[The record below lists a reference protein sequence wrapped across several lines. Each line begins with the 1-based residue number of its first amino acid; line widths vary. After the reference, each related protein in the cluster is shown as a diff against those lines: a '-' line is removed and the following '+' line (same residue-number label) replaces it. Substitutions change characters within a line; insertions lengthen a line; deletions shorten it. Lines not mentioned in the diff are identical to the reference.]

1 MSNEI
6 TVSINC
12 SLQEIYNLLENKGF
26 SIVDKYNMEDIYYI
40 QKDIDI
46 KKQAIEEILK
56 NYVLIRKVTQ
66 FISDNFVDSYNVN
79 KLIFKSKEIASDGS
93 IIRQDKKDCIIKY
106 IYEGIEFIKA
116 LGYKELMTIKEKAI
130 VYGKDDLQLVIK
142 DVENSENL
150 IEIETKENNKK
161 LDTIDKLKNIV
172 RELQIPIKAN
182 NYFVKKAEIELKKL
196 INNKDKIVIYL
207 HNKLYFCLVFY
218 IKNIKHFRRNVY
230 G

>member
-46 KKQAIEEILK
+46 KKHSIEETLK

-66 FISDNFVDSYNVN
+66 FIPDNFVDSYNVN

-106 IYEGIEFIKA
+106 IYEGIEFIEA

-196 INNKDKIVIYL
+196 INN
-207 HNKLYFCLVFY
+207 
-218 IKNIKHFRRNVY
+218 
-230 G
+230 

>member
-66 FISDNFVDSYNVN
+66 FIPDNFVDSYNVN

-106 IYEGIEFIKA
+106 IYEGKEFIKA

-182 NYFVKKAEIELKKL
+182 N
-196 INNKDKIVIYL
+196 
-207 HNKLYFCLVFY
+207 
-218 IKNIKHFRRNVY
+218 
-230 G
+230 

>member
-46 KKQAIEEILK
+46 KKQPIEKILNK
-56 NYVLIRKVTQ
+56 YVLIRKVIQ
-66 FISDNFVDSYNVN
+66 FIPDNFVDSYNVN
-79 KLIFKSKEIASDGS
+79 KLIFKSKEIASDGT

-106 IYEGIEFIKA
+106 IYEGIEFIEA

-150 IEIETKENNKK
+150 IEIETKEDNKK

-196 INNKDKIVIYL
+196 IDN
-207 HNKLYFCLVFY
+207 
-218 IKNIKHFRRNVY
+218 
-230 G
+230 

>member
-12 SLQEIYNLLENKGF
+12 SLKKIYNLLENKGF
-26 SIVDKYNMEDIYYI
+26 SIVDRYNMEDIYYI

-46 KKQAIEEILK
+46 KKQSIEETLK

-66 FISDNFVDSYNVN
+66 FIPDNFVDSYNVN

-106 IYEGIEFIKA
+106 IYEGKEFIKA

-196 INNKDKIVIYL
+196 INN
-207 HNKLYFCLVFY
+207 
-218 IKNIKHFRRNVY
+218 
-230 G
+230 

>member
-12 SLQEIYNLLENKGF
+12 SLQEIYNLLENKEF

-46 KKQAIEEILK
+46 KKQAIEQILK

-66 FISDNFVDSYNVN
+66 FIPDNFVDSYNVN
-79 KLIFKSKEIASDGS
+79 KLIFKSREIASDGS

-106 IYEGIEFIKA
+106 IYEGIEFIEA

-196 INNKDKIVIYL
+196 INN
-207 HNKLYFCLVFY
+207 
-218 IKNIKHFRRNVY
+218 
-230 G
+230 

>member
-12 SLQEIYNLLENKGF
+12 SLQEIYNLLENKEF

-46 KKQAIEEILK
+46 KKQAMEQILK

-66 FISDNFVDSYNVN
+66 FIPDNFVDSYNVD

-106 IYEGIEFIKA
+106 IYEGIEFIEA

-130 VYGKDDLQLVIK
+130 VYRKDDLQLVIK

-150 IEIETKENNKK
+150 IEIETKENNEK

-196 INNKDKIVIYL
+196 INN
-207 HNKLYFCLVFY
+207 
-218 IKNIKHFRRNVY
+218 
-230 G
+230 

>member
-46 KKQAIEEILK
+46 KKQSIKETLK
-56 NYVLIRKVTQ
+56 SYVLIRKVTQ
-66 FISDNFVDSYNVN
+66 FIPDNFVDSYNVN

-106 IYEGIEFIKA
+106 IYEGIEFIEA

-130 VYGKDDLQLVIK
+130 VYGKDDLQLDIK

-172 RELQIPIKAN
+172 RELHIPIKAN

-196 INNKDKIVIYL
+196 INN
-207 HNKLYFCLVFY
+207 
-218 IKNIKHFRRNVY
+218 
-230 G
+230 

>member
-66 FISDNFVDSYNVN
+66 FIPDNFVDSYNVN

-106 IYEGIEFIKA
+106 IYEGIEFIEA

-150 IEIETKENNKK
+150 IEIETKENNEK

-196 INNKDKIVIYL
+196 INN
-207 HNKLYFCLVFY
+207 
-218 IKNIKHFRRNVY
+218 
-230 G
+230 

>member
-12 SLQEIYNLLENKGF
+12 SIQEIYNRLGNKEF

-196 INNKDKIVIYL
+196 INN
-207 HNKLYFCLVFY
+207 
-218 IKNIKHFRRNVY
+218 
-230 G
+230 

>member
-12 SLQEIYNLLENKGF
+12 SLKKIYNLLENKGF
-26 SIVDKYNMEDIYYI
+26 SIVDRYNMEDIYYI

-46 KKQAIEEILK
+46 KKQSIEETLK

-66 FISDNFVDSYNVN
+66 FIPDNFVDSYNVN

-106 IYEGIEFIKA
+106 IYEGIEFIEA
-116 LGYKELMTIKEKAI
+116 LGYKELMNIKEKAI

-196 INNKDKIVIYL
+196 INN
-207 HNKLYFCLVFY
+207 
-218 IKNIKHFRRNVY
+218 
-230 G
+230 

>member
-106 IYEGIEFIKA
+106 IYEGIEFIEA

-130 VYGKDDLQLVIK
+130 VYRKDDLQLVIK

-150 IEIETKENNKK
+150 IEIETKENNEK

-196 INNKDKIVIYL
+196 INN
-207 HNKLYFCLVFY
+207 
-218 IKNIKHFRRNVY
+218 
-230 G
+230 

>member
-12 SLQEIYNLLENKGF
+12 SLKKIYNLLENKGF

-46 KKQAIEEILK
+46 KKHSIEETLK

-66 FISDNFVDSYNVN
+66 FIPDNFVDSYNVN

-106 IYEGIEFIKA
+106 IYEGIEFIEA

-196 INNKDKIVIYL
+196 INN
-207 HNKLYFCLVFY
+207 
-218 IKNIKHFRRNVY
+218 
-230 G
+230 

>member
-12 SLQEIYNLLENKGF
+12 SLQEIYNLLENKEF

-46 KKQAIEEILK
+46 KKQAIEQILK

-66 FISDNFVDSYNVN
+66 FIPDNFVDSYNVD

-106 IYEGIEFIKA
+106 IYEGIEFIEA

-130 VYGKDDLQLVIK
+130 VYRKDDLQLVIK

-150 IEIETKENNKK
+150 IEIETKENNEK

-196 INNKDKIVIYL
+196 INN
-207 HNKLYFCLVFY
+207 
-218 IKNIKHFRRNVY
+218 
-230 G
+230 

>member
-12 SLQEIYNLLENKGF
+12 SLKKIYNLLENKGF
-26 SIVDKYNMEDIYYI
+26 SIVDRYNMEDIYYI

-46 KKQAIEEILK
+46 KKQSIEETLK

-66 FISDNFVDSYNVN
+66 FIPDNFVDSYNVN

-106 IYEGIEFIKA
+106 IYEGIEFIEA

-196 INNKDKIVIYL
+196 INN
-207 HNKLYFCLVFY
+207 
-218 IKNIKHFRRNVY
+218 
-230 G
+230 

>member
-1 MSNEI
+1 M
-6 TVSINC
+6 
-12 SLQEIYNLLENKGF
+12 
-26 SIVDKYNMEDIYYI
+26 
-40 QKDIDI
+40 
-46 KKQAIEEILK
+46 K

-66 FISDNFVDSYNVN
+66 FIPDNFVDSYNVN

-106 IYEGIEFIKA
+106 IYEGIEFIEA
-116 LGYKELMTIKEKAI
+116 LGYKELMTIKEKRI
-130 VYGKDDLQLVIK
+130 VYRKDDLQLVIK

-150 IEIETKENNKK
+150 IEIETKENNEK

-196 INNKDKIVIYL
+196 INN
-207 HNKLYFCLVFY
+207 
-218 IKNIKHFRRNVY
+218 
-230 G
+230 

>member
-12 SLQEIYNLLENKGF
+12 SLKKIYNLLENKGF

-46 KKQAIEEILK
+46 KKQAIEQILK

-66 FISDNFVDSYNVN
+66 FIPDNFVDSYNVN

-106 IYEGIEFIKA
+106 IYEGIEFIEA

-196 INNKDKIVIYL
+196 INN
-207 HNKLYFCLVFY
+207 
-218 IKNIKHFRRNVY
+218 
-230 G
+230 

>member
-12 SLQEIYNLLENKGF
+12 SLQEIYNLLESEGF

-46 KKQAIEEILK
+46 NKQPIKEILK
-56 NYVLIRKVTQ
+56 NYVLIRIVTQ
-66 FISDNFVDSYNVN
+66 FTPDNFVNSYNVN
-79 KLIFKSKEIASDGS
+79 KLIFKSKEIALDGS

-106 IYEGIEFIKA
+106 IHEGIEFVKA
-116 LGYKELMTIKEKAI
+116 IGYKELMTIKEKAV

-161 LDTIDKLKNIV
+161 LDTIDKLKNII
-172 RELQIPIKAN
+172 RELQIPIKTN
-182 NYFVKKAEIELKKL
+182 NYFVKKAEIELNKL
-196 INNKDKIVIYL
+196 INN
-207 HNKLYFCLVFY
+207 
-218 IKNIKHFRRNVY
+218 
-230 G
+230 

>member
-46 KKQAIEEILK
+46 KKQAIEQILK

-66 FISDNFVDSYNVN
+66 FIPDNFVDSYNVN

-106 IYEGIEFIKA
+106 IYEGIEFIEA

-150 IEIETKENNKK
+150 IEIETKENNEK

-196 INNKDKIVIYL
+196 INN
-207 HNKLYFCLVFY
+207 
-218 IKNIKHFRRNVY
+218 
-230 G
+230 

>member
-12 SLQEIYNLLENKGF
+12 SLKKIYNLLENKGF
-26 SIVDKYNMEDIYYI
+26 SIVDRYNMEDIYYI

-46 KKQAIEEILK
+46 KKQSIEETLK

-66 FISDNFVDSYNVN
+66 FIPDNFVDSYNVN

-106 IYEGIEFIKA
+106 IYEGIEFIEA
-116 LGYKELMTIKEKAI
+116 LGYKELMNIKEKAI

-172 RELQIPIKAN
+172 RELQIPIKTN
-182 NYFVKKAEIELKKL
+182 KYFVKKAEIELKKL
-196 INNKDKIVIYL
+196 INN
-207 HNKLYFCLVFY
+207 
-218 IKNIKHFRRNVY
+218 
-230 G
+230 

>member
-12 SLQEIYNLLENKGF
+12 SLQEIYNLLENKEF

-46 KKQAIEEILK
+46 KKQAIEQILK

-66 FISDNFVDSYNVN
+66 FIPDNFVDSYNVN

-106 IYEGIEFIKA
+106 IYEGIEFIEA

-130 VYGKDDLQLVIK
+130 VYRKDDLQLVIK

-150 IEIETKENNKK
+150 IEIETKENNEK

-196 INNKDKIVIYL
+196 INN
-207 HNKLYFCLVFY
+207 
-218 IKNIKHFRRNVY
+218 
-230 G
+230 

>member
-66 FISDNFVDSYNVN
+66 FIPDNFVDSYNVN
-79 KLIFKSKEIASDGS
+79 KLIFKSKEIATDGS
-93 IIRQDKKDCIIKY
+93 IIRQDKKDCIIKF
-106 IYEGIEFIKA
+106 INEGIEFIEA
-116 LGYKELMTIKEKAI
+116 LGYNELMTINEKAI

-150 IEIETKENNKK
+150 IEIETKENNEK

-196 INNKDKIVIYL
+196 INN
-207 HNKLYFCLVFY
+207 
-218 IKNIKHFRRNVY
+218 
-230 G
+230 

>member
-46 KKQAIEEILK
+46 KKQAIEQILK

-66 FISDNFVDSYNVN
+66 FIPDNFVDSYNVN

-106 IYEGIEFIKA
+106 IYEGIEFIEA

-196 INNKDKIVIYL
+196 INN
-207 HNKLYFCLVFY
+207 
-218 IKNIKHFRRNVY
+218 
-230 G
+230 